1 MQFHKRLVLKTW
13 ISLRALVLM
22 MVKRRYDIPVPLI
35 LLLVVAVVG
44 WFATDNLGN
53 KARQEIIKESQVS
66 ALSLSTYVSSA
77 LNHFAGFAKFL
88 AGSVRIAPA
97 LVSNKDRDIE
107 DANSTLERYNAAL
120 NGSVSYLMDAD
131 GMTVASSNRK
141 DPDSFV
147 GKSYRF
153 RPYFQEAAKGQAGR
167 YFALGITSGKR
178 GFYASYPVKD
188 RFNKVLGVVTIKKD
202 LDEMEI
208 FFSKHPLCFLISP
221 EGIIFLSSTP
231 AMVLKSLWPLDKAM
245 RETLIVSQQF
255 GNKVSE
261 AVFKREIVD
270 GTEVTLEG
278 KGYFIS
284 RKVIDSDGWSIVLL
298 TPTDR
303 VRFYRWFSILV
314 TISLLLVI
322 IAFFGILSVR
332 NRAKEAIRQSE
343 QDKRLLLRAIGDGII
358 GVDATGQVSFV
369 NPAAVHMLGFSFEEM
384 LGRNLHDLIHHS
396 REDGST
402 YPVEDNPLY
411 DSLTEGVD
419 SHVPDEVI
427 WRKDGSSLSVEYSST
442 PIIVDSSI
450 KGAVVTLKDITERK
464 QLEEKIRQMAGH
476 DSPTGL
482 QNIKISIIYNSVS
495 DNTQRLAELIAQGAL
510 LSGRVEIKSM
520 NLDRLDEEFVQSSKA
535 LILGCPTHSGVISD
549 QMDKWIRTTK
559 LDLAGKIGSVFATE
573 SFLKGRSDDHA
584 EIKLVDN
591 LLALG
596 VLVYS
601 GGTSSAQ
608 PNRHYGAIV
617 LIDDDDDQEQHA
629 KLLGERVAKK
639 ALELFGNGT

>member
-1 MQFHKRLVLKTW
+1 
-13 ISLRALVLM
+13 
-22 MVKRRYDIPVPLI
+22 
-35 LLLVVAVVG
+35 
-44 WFATDNLGN
+44 
-53 KARQEIIKESQVS
+53 
-66 ALSLSTYVSSA
+66 
-77 LNHFAGFAKFL
+77 
-88 AGSVRIAPA
+88 
-97 LVSNKDRDIE
+97 
-107 DANSTLERYNAAL
+107 
-120 NGSVSYLMDAD
+120 
-131 GMTVASSNRK
+131 
-141 DPDSFV
+141 
-147 GKSYRF
+147 
-153 RPYFQEAAKGQAGR
+153 
-167 YFALGITSGKR
+167 
-178 GFYASYPVKD
+178 
-188 RFNKVLGVVTIKKD
+188 
-202 LDEMEI
+202 
-208 FFSKHPLCFLISP
+208 
-221 EGIIFLSSTP
+221 
-231 AMVLKSLWPLDKAM
+231 
-245 RETLIVSQQF
+245 
-255 GNKVSE
+255 
-261 AVFKREIVD
+261 
-270 GTEVTLEG
+270 
-278 KGYFIS
+278 
-284 RKVIDSDGWSIVLL
+284 
-298 TPTDR
+298 
-303 VRFYRWFSILV
+303 
-314 TISLLLVI
+314 
-322 IAFFGILSVR
+322 
-332 NRAKEAIRQSE
+332 
-343 QDKRLLLRAIGDGII
+343 
-358 GVDATGQVSFV
+358 
-369 NPAAVHMLGFSFEEM
+369 M

-510 LSGRVEIKSM
+510 LIGRVEIKSM